1 MNKVMVIE
9 QLYTALY
16 RAETRKKLIDQ
27 SNKKANEDSP
37 DTFESE
43 NKWK

>member
-16 RAETRKKLIDQ
+16 RAETRKKRIDQ
-27 SNKKANEDSP
+27 SNTKAKDDST
-37 DTFESE
+37 DTFE
-43 NKWK
+43 

>member
-16 RAETRKKLIDQ
+16 RAETRNKRIDQ
-27 SNKKANEDSP
+27 SNTKAKDDSL
-37 DTFESE
+37 DTFKS
-43 NKWK
+43 